1 MMEEKME
8 TSINDFKEQVIQ
20 KIPLEVDHS
29 LKEARSMLES
39 IEKPLEETYNKIKT
53 RTVEAYD
60 SSIQVV
66 RQNPVKSLAIA
77 LGVGLAAGY
86 LLKRR

>member
-1 MMEEKME
+1 METATTSDFKTQVKQKSPLAVDQAGRHNATLSEVHFPMEETFRQIK
-8 TSINDFKEQVIQ
+8 
-20 KIPLEVDHS
+20 
-29 LKEARSMLES
+29 
-39 IEKPLEETYNKIKT
+39 NK
-53 RTVEAYD
+53 TVEAYD

-77 LGVGLAAGY
+77 MGLGVAAGY